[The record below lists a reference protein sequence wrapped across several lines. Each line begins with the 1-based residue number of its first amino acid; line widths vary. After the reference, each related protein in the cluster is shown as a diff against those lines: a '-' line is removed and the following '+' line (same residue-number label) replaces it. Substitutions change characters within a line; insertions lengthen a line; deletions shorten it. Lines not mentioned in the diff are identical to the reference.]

1 MKEAQA
7 KKARKPIVR
16 PVGRVRVLVE
26 GLSLEKMMTRAAAK
40 NIRLTE
46 VERIDARSLHATLR
60 SADLAQLRGIAEA
73 VGWRVTVQRE
83 SMLRRSQGLLTR
95 RVMLA
100 LGILVFMAGVWA
112 ANACVWFVRIEGAGE
127 SLGEVRIVLAE
138 HDIRPGRWR
147 ATLDLKAVQRALEK
161 RLPRI
166 AWIDVHMQ
174 GVTVL
179 VECVPARVPRP
190 AQYGGEASDIVA
202 SRDGIIRSMKV
213 YAGTAKVKV
222 GDAVQRGQV
231 LVSGQERTADGGMRQ
246 VPAQA
251 EVNSRVWYSAKARI
265 PAMQNNA
272 SPTGNVYERVL
283 ICTPWY
289 RWSNDPPSD
298 FVEQDIDI
306 RRQEIGGV
314 FVPIWV
320 QTESYAEVSVSRSPR
335 DRAELEAESATIAER
350 LAREKL
356 PFDAQILDKW
366 VEYSMMKDEHFS
378 AEVILETVENIAQ
391 SSAASG
397 TSVQ

>member
-1 MKEAQA
+1 MKEAQG
-7 KKARKPIVR
+7 KTARKPIVR
-16 PVGRVRVLVE
+16 PIGRVCVLVE
-26 GLSLEKMMTRAAAK
+26 GLSLEKLITRAAAEH
-40 NIRLTE
+40 IRLTE
-46 VERIDARSLHATLR
+46 VERIDARSLRATLR
-60 SADLAQLRGIAEA
+60 GADLVRLRNIAESI
-73 VGWRVTVQRE
+73 GWRVTVQRE
-83 SMLRRSQGLLTR
+83 SVLRRSQGLLTR

-100 LGILVFMAGVWA
+100 LGLLVFIAGVWA

-127 SLGEVRIVLAE
+127 SIGEVRVVLAE
-138 HDIRPGRWR
+138 HDVRPGRWR
-147 ATLDLKAVQRALEK
+147 AALDLQAVQRALEK

-166 AWIDVHMQ
+166 AWVDVHMQ
-174 GVTVL
+174 GVTVI
-179 VECVPARVPRP
+179 VECVPARVPQP
-190 AQYGGEASDIVA
+190 AQYGGEFSDIVA

-213 YAGTAKVKV
+213 YAGTAKVKA

-231 LVSGQERTADGGMRQ
+231 LVSGEERTADGGMRQ

-251 EVNSRVWYSAKARI
+251 EVLSRVWYSAKARI
-265 PAMQNNA
+265 PAMQNDA
-272 SPTGNVYERVL
+272 LPTGNVYERVL
-283 ICTPWY
+283 LCTPWY

-314 FVPIWV
+314 FVPIWA
-320 QTESYAEVSVSRSPR
+320 QIESYAEVTVSRSPR

-378 AEVILETVENIAQ
+378 AEVILETVEDIAQ

-397 TSVQ
+397 TGV